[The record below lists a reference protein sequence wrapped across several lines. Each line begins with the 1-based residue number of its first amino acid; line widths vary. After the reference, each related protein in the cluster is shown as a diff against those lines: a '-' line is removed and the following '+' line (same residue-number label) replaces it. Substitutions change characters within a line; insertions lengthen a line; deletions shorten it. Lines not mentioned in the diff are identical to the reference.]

1 MLTKYFDIIYLKA
14 VKHLDKEVMEI
25 LKSMQSDMKS
35 MQSDI
40 KLMHSDMK
48 SMQSEMKKTNEKLE
62 NVENKTDK
70 NTILLEDL
78 NKKVQTIAE
87 VSSSLNEQIER
98 EKDKDG
104 KSLKDRLSIIE
115 LAVTDTSSR
124 VKDVQKDLS
133 RAVRV
138 TAENWAEIVELK
150 AVK

>member
-1 MLTKYFDIIYLKA
+1 M
-14 VKHLDKEVMEI
+14 DKEIMEV
-25 LKSMQSDMKS
+25 LKSMQSDMIS
-35 MQSDI
+35 M
-40 KLMHSDMK
+40 KSDMK
-48 SMQSEMKKTNEKLE
+48 SMHNDMKSMQNELEKTNVKLG
-62 NVENKTDK
+62 NVEKNTDK

-78 NKKVQTIAE
+78 NKKVQIIAE
-87 VSSSLNEQIER
+87 VNSSLSEQIDR

-104 KSLKDRLSIIE
+104 KSLKDRLNIIE

>member
-1 MLTKYFDIIYLKA
+1 
-14 VKHLDKEVMEI
+14 
-25 LKSMQSDMKS
+25 MKS
-35 MQSDI
+35 MQGE
-40 KLMHSDMK
+40 MK

-78 NKKVQTIAE
+78 NKKVQIIAE
-87 VSSSLNEQIER
+87 VSYSLTEQIDR

-104 KSLKDRLSIIE
+104 KSLKDRLNIIE

>member
-1 MLTKYFDIIYLKA
+1 
-14 VKHLDKEVMEI
+14 MEI
-25 LKSMQSDMKS
+25 LISMQSDMKSMRNDMKSMQSDMKS
-35 MQSDI
+35 M
-40 KLMHSDMK
+40 KSDM
-48 SMQSEMKKTNEKLE
+48 EKTNVKLD
-62 NVENKTDK
+62 NVEKNTDK

-78 NKKVQTIAE
+78 NKKVQIIAE
-87 VSSSLNEQIER
+87 VNSSLSEQMDI

-104 KSLKDRLSIIE
+104 KSLKDRLNIIE

>member
-1 MLTKYFDIIYLKA
+1 ME
-14 VKHLDKEVMEI
+14 KEIMEI
-25 LKSMQSDMKS
+25 LKSMQGDMKS
-35 MQSDI
+35 MQGE
-40 KLMHSDMK
+40 MK

-78 NKKVQTIAE
+78 NKKVQIIAE
-87 VSSSLNEQIER
+87 VSYSLTEQIDR

-104 KSLKDRLSIIE
+104 KSLKDRLNIIE

>member
-1 MLTKYFDIIYLKA
+1 
-14 VKHLDKEVMEI
+14 MEI
-25 LKSMQSDMKS
+25 LKSMQSDMKL
-35 MQSDI
+35 MQ
-40 KLMHSDMK
+40 SDMK
-48 SMQSEMKKTNEKLE
+48 SMQSDMKKTNEKLE

-78 NKKVQTIAE
+78 NKKVRIIAE

-104 KSLKDRLSIIE
+104 KSLKDRLNIIE